1 MKVGEETT
9 EVSSMS
15 LATMEPL
22 VVMVDA
28 WDQVVEVVTVE
39 SLAVRVR
46 KLEIEITLNIGKTS
60 INIRFTW

>member
-28 WDQVVEVVTVE
+28 WDQVVEVVMVE

-46 KLEIEITLNIGKTS
+46 KLEIEITLNKTL
-60 INIRFTW
+60 INIRFAC

>member
-28 WDQVVEVVTVE
+28 WVQVVEVVTVE

-46 KLEIEITLNIGKTS
+46 KLEIEITLNI
-60 INIRFTW
+60 N